1 MRRTSFVVVFV
12 FSLLIAAYA
21 IGMYSVGPGAV
32 RLHPEMRAS
41 FENHPVGISTHIYA
55 AALALLLGPFQFSS
69 RLRSRWP
76 ALHRWTGRV
85 YLGVAVLV
93 GGLAGL
99 YMSQFAFGGVMSKL
113 GFAFLAIAWL
123 FTGLRAY
130 LSARARDFTA
140 HRRWMI
146 RNYSLS
152 FAAVTLRLYLAPVFI
167 FQIPFELAYPVIAWV
182 CWVPNLLVGQ
192 LLATTTHNPSYMDSP
207 ATARN

>member
-1 MRRTSFVVVFV
+1 MRRFSAVVAFA

-21 IGMYSVGPGAV
+21 IGMYGIGPGAA
-32 RLHPEMRAS
+32 RLHPEMRAN
-41 FENHPVGISTHIYA
+41 FDNHSTGIGIHIFA

-99 YMSQFAFGGVMSKL
+99 YMSQFAFGGLLSKL
-113 GFAFLAIAWL
+113 GFACLAIAWL
-123 FTGLRAY
+123 FTGARAY
-130 LSARARDFTA
+130 LSARARDFPA

-146 RNYSLS
+146 LNYSLS
-152 FAAVTLRLYLAPVFI
+152 FAAVTLRLYLPPVFI
-167 FQIPFELAYPVIAWV
+167 LQIPFELAYPLIAWA
-182 CWVPNLLVGQ
+182 CWVPNLVVGQ
-192 LLATTTHNPSYMDSP
+192 WLAT
-207 ATARN
+207 R

>member
-1 MRRTSFVVVFV
+1 MRRTSCLVAFVLG
-12 FSLLIAAYA
+12 LLIAAYA
-21 IGMYSVGPGAV
+21 IETYGVGPGAV
-32 RLHPEMRAS
+32 RLHPEMRAN
-41 FENHPVGISTHIYA
+41 FESHPIGIGTHVFA

-76 ALHRWTGRV
+76 VLHRWTGRV

-99 YMSQFAFGGVMSKL
+99 YMSQFAFGGIWSKL
-113 GFAFLAIAWL
+113 GFACLAIAWL
-123 FTGLRAY
+123 FTGTQAY

-152 FAAVTLRLYLAPVFI
+152 FAAVTLRLYLPPVFI
-167 FQIPFELAYPVIAWV
+167 LQIPFELAYPVIAWV

-192 LLATTTHNPSYMDSP
+192 LLATTMPRTS
-207 ATARN
+207 